1 MSYSMRVTSLALN
14 YRVPINWRQHWLD
27 VPQRVQYKLC
37 TTVHRCVQ
45 NKAPQYL
52 VDCCTLVSDIVS
64 QQHLRSASRHQLSV
78 PRHRPFDIRLS
89 VLLCCWSDGLELV
102 VRQSTRPGT
111 FFWQLLAG
119 SQNLSIL
126 ILLTYTAHLRLIALY
141 KSMIDTDIDKQWVR
155 FITPAAETHTE

>member
-1 MSYSMRVTSLALN
+1 MLSVKKFGDMSYSKRVTSLALN

-27 VPQRVQYKLC
+27 VPQRVQYELC

-102 VRQSTRPGT
+102 ARQSRRPDV
-111 FFWQLLAG
+111 FSWLLSAG
-119 SQNLSIL
+119 SQNFSIL
-126 ILLTYTAHLRLIALY
+126 IILAYTARYGLSDYSA
-141 KSMIDTDIDKQWVR
+141 V
-155 FITPAAETHTE
+155 